1 MGELTAE
8 LCEQQKRQIAELENE
23 VMMHRDGKIISE
35 SRRQIEDLLTKNQ
48 HLRETISKQDRM
60 MNTLLKVVEILAD
73 RI

>member
-8 LCEQQKRQIAELENE
+8 LCEQQKRRIVELENE
-23 VMMHRDGKIISE
+23 VMMHRDGKVISE

-48 HLRETISKQDRM
+48 HLKETISKQDRM